1 MNSSFLIDCPNYK
14 KQRDSTI
21 KSFQDTEHFD
31 ISQENITK
39 KLRELFSNFDSY
51 KYQVN
56 SFRLSEEKTPRPNLI
71 LC

>member
-14 KQRDSTI
+14 KQSDYTI

-39 KLRELFSNFDSY
+39 KLRELFSNS
-51 KYQVN
+51 
-56 SFRLSEEKTPRPNLI
+56 LL
-71 LC
+71 

>member
-21 KSFQDTEHFD
+21 KSFRDTEHFD

-39 KLRELFSNFDSY
+39 KYSQIVYFDSY
-51 KYQVN
+51 MYQVN
-56 SFRLSEEKTPRPNLI
+56 SFRLNEEKTPRPNLM

>member
-39 KLRELFSNFDSY
+39 KLRELFSNS
-51 KYQVN
+51 
-56 SFRLSEEKTPRPNLI
+56 LL
-71 LC
+71 